1 MAIGEEEMIGVLEVT
16 GKAEFTAKKR
26 SERRRTK
33 ILGLGDEG
41 SYLVGTD
48 LGARAKSAEGRREE
62 ETLRRGRPWPTM
74 QETINRVDPM
84 KKRRFSSSDSARE
97 RN

>member
-1 MAIGEEEMIGVLEVT
+1 MIGVFEVT
-16 GKAEFTAKKR
+16 GKAELTAKKR

-33 ILGLGDEG
+33 ILGLGDEA

-48 LGARAKSAEGRREE
+48 LGARASAAAK
-62 ETLRRGRPWPTM
+62 PVD
-74 QETINRVDPM
+74 RVGPM
-84 KKRRFSSSDSARE
+84 KKRRFSSAASADFARE